1 MFKFLMKKL
10 LASQV
15 KNLPKEQQEAILSA
29 FDRDPK
35 FFQDMADEIKKEVK
49 AGKSQQ
55 NASMLV
61 MMKHKDKLRDLMSGR

>member
-15 KNLPKEQQEAILSA
+15 KNLPKEQQEAVLNA
-29 FDRDPK
+29 FERDPK
-35 FFQDMADEIKKEVK
+35 FFQNLADEIKKEVK

-55 NASMLV
+55 TASMLV
-61 MMKHKDKLRDLMSGR
+61 MMKHKDKLRDLMMGK